1 MFSDCEPAVP
11 RYAAGC
17 LRCAR
22 VATVD
27 SGTVVN
33 HAVRPSGESNVVHP
47 TNDISRVNV
56 EGRLTANVSEDTGET
71 ERGLA

>member
-1 MFSDCEPAVP
+1 M
-11 RYAAGC
+11 
-17 LRCAR
+17 
-22 VATVD
+22 D